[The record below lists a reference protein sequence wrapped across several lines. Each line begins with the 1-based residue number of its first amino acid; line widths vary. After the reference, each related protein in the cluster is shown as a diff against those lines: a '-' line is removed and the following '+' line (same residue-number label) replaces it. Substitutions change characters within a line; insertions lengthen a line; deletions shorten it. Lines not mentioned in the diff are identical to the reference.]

1 MTPTPTT
8 DFPKI
13 LPWLAR
19 KAGVTL
25 PRAEALWRRA
35 ERFADGMARRR
46 TPVWS
51 KLAIDH
57 LLTGL
62 KAESAQRAR
71 AAGMGA
77 LWLLPARIWL
87 LTAEACERTT
97 LAAMIAWR
105 NQQRTCWHKA

>member
-1 MTPTPTT
+1 MNHTLGTPAT

-35 ERFADGMARRR
+35 ERFADGLAPRR

-51 KLAIDH
+51 KLAVDH
-57 LLTGL
+57 LLTSL
-62 KAESAQRAR
+62 RAESARHAR
-71 AAGMGA
+71 GA
-77 LWLLPARIWL
+77 DMRSLWLLPARLWL
-87 LTAEACERTT
+87 LTAEACERASQA
-97 LAAMIAWR
+97 LAANSR
-105 NQQRTCWHKA
+105 NRQRAA

>member
-1 MTPTPTT
+1 MTCIPTA
-8 DFPKI
+8 DYPKI

-19 KAGVTL
+19 KAGVPQ

-35 ERFADGMARRR
+35 ERFADSIARRR
-46 TPVWS
+46 APVWS

-57 LLTGL
+57 LLTSL

-77 LWLLPARIWL
+77 LWLLPARLWL
-87 LTAEACERTT
+87 LTAETCERTT
-97 LAAMIAWR
+97 LALTVASR
-105 NQQRTCWHKA
+105 SRQRVA

>member
-1 MTPTPTT
+1 MNCTPTA

-35 ERFADGMARRR
+35 ERFADSIARRR

-57 LLTGL
+57 LLTSL

-71 AAGMGA
+71 AAGMGS
-77 LWLLPARIWL
+77 LWLLPARVWL

-97 LAAMIAWR
+97 LALTVASR
-105 NQQRTCWHKA
+105 SRQRAA

>member
-1 MTPTPTT
+1 MKCTPTA

-35 ERFADGMARRR
+35 ERFADGIARRR

-57 LLTGL
+57 LLTSL
-62 KAESAQRAR
+62 KAESARAR
-71 AAGMGA
+71 V
-77 LWLLPARIWL
+77 WL

-97 LAAMIAWR
+97 LALTVAAR
-105 NQQRTCWHKA
+105 SRQRVA